1 MGLLDKFKE
10 IITGTTVWLPRSGQS
25 DRSAPGTSG
34 RLSRSARNALAAED
48 GTIR

>member
-1 MGLLDKFKE
+1 MILT
-10 IITGTTVWLPRSGQS
+10 ITMTTTTGTTVWLPRSGQS